1 MKMSGSDEKK
11 NEQQFFDK
19 TFIKL
24 GSFWTFQAASSKMN
38 KKVRGSCEVVFL
50 LIVLLL

>member
-1 MKMSGSDEKK
+1 MSGSDEKK
-11 NEQQFFDK
+11 NEQQFFHK

-38 KKVRGSCEVVFL
+38 KKVRGTCDEVVFL